1 MYVNSAPLQHGVT
14 LLEVMIS
21 LAVLGI
27 LLLIGVPQFGAWLQ
41 NQQLRAASEAALS
54 GLQTARGEAIRRN
67 LSVQVAFGP
76 GTGWTV
82 KEVTSGTVI
91 QTRVH
96 QEGSP
101 NAALLAVNGP
111 PTTAAAVPPDLA
123 ASTVTFNSLG
133 GIAANA
139 DGSASVTKI
148 DIANPARGACQ
159 PTGAMRCLRVT
170 VSAGGSVKMCDPL
183 VASPDPRS
191 C

>member
-1 MYVNSAPLQHGVT
+1 MSLNSAQIQHGAT
-14 LLEVMIS
+14 LVEIMIS

-27 LLLIGVPQFGAWLQ
+27 LLLIGLPSFGAWLQ

-67 LSVQVAFGP
+67 LSVRIAFGP

-101 NAALLAVNGP
+101 NATLTAVNGP
-111 PTTAAAVPPDLA
+111 PATAAAVPPDLA
-123 ASTVTFNSLG
+123 ASAVTFSSLG
-133 GIAANA
+133 GITANA
-139 DGSASVTKI
+139 DGSPSVTKI
-148 DIANPARGACQ
+148 DVANPAGGACQ
-159 PTGAMRCLRVT
+159 PTGAMRCLRLT

-183 VASPDPRS
+183 VASPDPRT